1 MIRRL
6 EAGVHGRNK
15 GRKRKEGRGDN
26 DDDKK
31 AREEGRSKR
40 KMTKKIETLS
50 YHCGYVRA
58 FANNEDDSKDR
69 ERLKD

>member
-1 MIRRL
+1 MGGTR
-6 EAGVHGRNK
+6 EE
-15 GRKRKEGRGDN
+15 KEKKEEGDN